1 MTAEAGTTTSAA
13 NGTATVGFPDDPA
26 VRERVLRPYRPHA
39 QYLKSA
45 RVRTDGDRVTALC
58 EFGVAESWYIDSTG
72 HFNSVEFNICYNQV
86 AYYLLAMSVR
96 EHLLPVFD
104 TWTMADYWQRQLPN
118 VLITEL
124 RSRFRRAIDPTR
136 FTGELAFTNA
146 QLRAGREGRTPL
158 LIIDTECRFWDDRG
172 GRCDGE
178 VRLVLTDPPTGAV
191 DA

>member
-1 MTAEAGTTTSAA
+1 VTTEARTTTSGA
-13 NGTATVGFPDDPA
+13 NGTATVVFPDDPA
-26 VRERVLRPYRPHA
+26 IRERVLRPYRPHA

-45 RVRTDGDRVTALC
+45 RVRSEDDRVTALC

-104 TWTMADYWQRQLPN
+104 NWTMADYWQRQLPN

-124 RSRFRRAIDPTR
+124 RSRFRRAIDPIR
-136 FTGELAFTNA
+136 FTGELTFTSA
-146 QLRAGREGRTPL
+146 RSRAVREGKAPL
-158 LIIDTECRFWDDRG
+158 LIIETECRFWDDRG
-172 GRCDGE
+172 GLCDGE
-178 VRLVLTDPPTGAV
+178 VRLVLTDPPTSVV